1 MMQLFDIGNVA
12 FSVLGYPVSYVE
24 LIGTLF
30 GLISVR
36 YASRANILTWPTG
49 IINEVFL
56 FILFFQ
62 VQLYADMF
70 LQVYF
75 FIVTIYGW
83 YHWKTGTVEK
93 KVTFLSVRGRLMWA
107 MAAVLGTVAFGYLFR
122 NIHALL
128 PAYFP
133 TPAAY
138 PFADS
143 FVMVLSIIA
152 TVLLARK
159 QIENWI
165 FWITGDVVCVGLYFK
180 KQIYFLSLEYLIFL
194 GLASYGLYHWNKT
207 LKHG

>member
-1 MMQLFDIGNVA
+1 MHFFDIGNIAVA
-12 FSVLGYPVSYVE
+12 VMGYPISWVE

-30 GLISVR
+30 GLISVF

-83 YHWKTGTVEK
+83 YNWKTNTVEK
-93 KVTFLSVRGRLMWA
+93 KISTTTAKGRIVLITA
-107 MAAVLGTVAFGYLFR
+107 TAVGTVAFGYLFQH
-122 NIHALL
+122 IHILL
-128 PAYFP
+128 PTYFK

-143 FVMVLSIIA
+143 FVMSLSILA
-152 TVLLARK
+152 TILLARK
-159 QIENWI
+159 KLENWVL
-165 FWITGDVVCVGLYFK
+165 WIMGDVVCVVLYFK

-207 LKHG
+207 LKNG